1 MEHIKNYKKLS
12 TCIYTILV
20 YSIYMDN
27 KEINNRLNR
36 IEGQIAGL
44 SKMIQVGDK
53 DVLDVIQ
60 QIIALKSALEKV
72 GVLILIEDLKNGDQS
87 GAKLEKIFD
96 YLIKL
101 S

>member
-1 MEHIKNYKKLS
+1 
-12 TCIYTILV
+12 
-20 YSIYMDN
+20 MDN

-36 IEGQIAGL
+36 IEGQIVGI
-44 SKMIQVGDK
+44 SKMVQVGEK
-53 DVLDVIQ
+53 DVLSVIQ
-60 QIIALKSALEKV
+60 QVMALKSALEKV
-72 GVLILIEDLKNGDQS
+72 GVLLLIEDLKNGGQD

>member
-1 MEHIKNYKKLS
+1 
-12 TCIYTILV
+12 
-20 YSIYMDN
+20 MDN

-36 IEGQIAGL
+36 IEGQIVGI
-44 SKMIQVGDK
+44 SKMVQVGEK
-53 DVLDVIQ
+53 DALSIIH
-60 QIIALKSALEKV
+60 QIMALKSALEKV
-72 GVLILIEDLKNGDQS
+72 GVLVLIEDLKNGGQD